1 MLPTSGS
8 RGCTA
13 AVVELIFNW
22 SLLGKENK
30 DVNHDEVNGEKVA
43 VYRGMVEFMALEDWN
58 KELKVLIDE
67 CSTQEKTVY
76 AIVPIEDSSPVAF
89 AAWQKMYV
97 MTGTHLVQFLHHMYC
112 F

>member
-30 DVNHDEVNGEKVA
+30 DVNHTLAEHGKKVA

-67 CSTQEKTVY
+67 CSTQEKAVY
-76 AIVPIEDSSPVAF
+76 AIVTIEDSAPDAY

-97 MTGTHLVQFLHHMYC
+97 RTV
-112 F
+112 